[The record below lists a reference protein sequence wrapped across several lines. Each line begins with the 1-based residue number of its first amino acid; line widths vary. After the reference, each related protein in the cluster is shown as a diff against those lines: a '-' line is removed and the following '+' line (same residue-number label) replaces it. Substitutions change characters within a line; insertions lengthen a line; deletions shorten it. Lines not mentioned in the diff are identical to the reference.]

1 MRSIWKGHFFKL
13 TDTLHKSSTI
23 FNTMLKK
30 KFFLHDGKVKK
41 IIFISRPH
49 IGSKAGEF
57 IFTRKVGV
65 VHKKKKSKKK
75 K

>member
-1 MRSIWKGHFFKL
+1 
-13 TDTLHKSSTI
+13 
-23 FNTMLKK
+23 MLKK